1 MVVEYD
7 MQADMLAADW
17 FVSKVQT
24 SDAYAQN
31 LYAAMCNM
39 QWQRREVWPVLKDDV
54 WSVTWRTAGGIVA
67 ELQGKGDYLT
77 WYCSGM
83 GEGLGNGDPDGIK
96 GYVAESQVTDEI
108 REDLAKLG
116 WHPVPYDEDDR

>member
-24 SDAYAQN
+24 SDVYAQN

-54 WSVTWRTAGGIVA
+54 WSVTWRSAGSIVA

-96 GYVAESQVTDEI
+96 GYVAESQVTEEI

-116 WHPVPYDEDDR
+116 WHPVPYPEDDR

>member
-1 MVVEYD
+1 MSED
-7 MQADMLAADW
+7 MAAADW
-17 FVSKVQT
+17 FVAKVRT
-24 SDAYAQN
+24 NDAYAQN

-39 QWQRREVWPVLKDDV
+39 QWQKSEMWPVLKKDV
-54 WSVTWRTAGGIVA
+54 WSVTWRTSGGIVA

-83 GEGLGNGDPDGIK
+83 GEGLGNGDLDGTR
-96 GYVAESQVTDEI
+96 GYVAESQVTEEI
-108 REDLAKLG
+108 REDLRKLG